1 MKLFSAMAVLVFVI
15 SLCGLSGNKSNSNN
29 ANNSNSNTNSA
40 SASSDG
46 SGMSSDDKHK
56 LFQAAAVTRDEKL
69 LREVSKKIG
78 LTDAG
83 GNPSDTYADFAKE
96 HITWAVK
103 NSTFIREINDP
114 AKAREY
120 VEKHK

>member
-15 SLCGLSGNKSNSNN
+15 SLCGLTGDKSNSNN
-29 ANNSNSNTNSA
+29 ANNSNSTST
-40 SASSDG
+40 ASSDGG
-46 SGMSSDDKHK
+46 SGMSSDDRHK
-56 LFQAAAVTRDEKL
+56 LFQAAAVTRDEKI

-83 GNPSDTYADFAKE
+83 GNPSDKYADFARE
-96 HITWAVK
+96 HITWAMK
-103 NSTFIREINDP
+103 NSAFIREINDP